1 MAQNSLRAGIYGSVL
16 RSLILLWPHPDRTSG
31 PSVDQL
37 EDTLLIPHLS
47 LKGDLGDPRVLES
60 LPLP

>member
-1 MAQNSLRAGIYGSVL
+1 MAQNSLCAGSYGSVP
-16 RSLILLWPHPDRTSG
+16 RSLILLLPHPDRTSG

-37 EDTLLIPHLS
+37 EDTHLS

>member
-47 LKGDLGDPRVLES
+47 LKGD
-60 LPLP
+60 